1 MATTHHTV
9 AAALLLVLGSFAA
22 TTPPADAA
30 FPFGSASQAVPTLI
44 PFPAGRFPHLGAL
57 QSLPALQCRL
67 AAGVNGSFGASL
79 GDTPFSRGRRTCA
92 APVVDVTEVIA
103 VLGAHVQGRQRWTP
117 DLAAQMAQQLR
128 SMATQASNQSGLV
141 VENAVFFPVHRRASD
156 LTRDAGGGGDL
167 RVDFRNGLANVLTL
181 TRSTDSGAVWRHSGK
196 YEVLAITS
204 VVRGVCLTADC
215 SVVAAVDTTGR
226 GACSASACDTPHDS
240 RDVAGRVDSEDAVT
254 VVTHTSPRRGGGGPQ
269 PVSVVQLG
277 LLGLGRAVH
286 VARRWLISPPWDLTA
301 TVHTQ
306 LVTPPTRFE
315 EFTHEPSLTSAWPLG
330 GEAAA
335 EAAKRDHVADAGGSE
350 WLQKV
355 AIALCHE
362 PLPAYVDR
370 RLCRG
375 IAGNGQTPPTVKVS
389 YNGAPEDLHVLRDA
403 LEPSTGAVW
412 RVAPARH
419 EATDAEPCAFA
430 DNLTAVRGADG
441 AGRGPMEPPWMA
453 GTLSREIHSRS
464 PDEVEL
470 ARSLGRCRLATGAA
484 ASGLAAIGSLRGR
497 EQLARHA
504 AVVRLASS
512 LHAGDYGD
520 LEHPDD
526 PASPTAKAEAGAVR
540 PGLGGAPRRHPYH
553 TPSGRARARLGSG
566 QAVGR
571 CPCGLQRANPPVRAG
586 QAAAGRGCVARRH
599 PQAGHPCCIS
609 RVGRLLPGTSERVRR
624 GGAWPPR
631 HRHPAVQHGVGN
643 VHGRWLLDE
652 GSSGVCGHDDPIRLL
667 LFEPAGDHGRSH
679 RLPMAPHPCARWQQQ
694 RVVSQQWGAAA
705 HRGRRW
711 DAAAAARGRRRR
723 RGRRRCAAAGAAT
736 GGPRRG
742 QRSPPPQGNCH
753 HRPLVAGAQC
763 ISGGGEGA
771 RGCRGHRPAPY
782 PLGADAAV
790 GPRWDARGRR
800 GGEELTTGLGR
811 RCWEER
817 EGGGRGGGSWFSRR
831 SRGIVIRYYIS
842 NGG

>member
-526 PASPTAKAEAGAVR
+526 PASPTAKAEVLVLYVL
-540 PGLGGAPRRHPYH
+540 GLGGLLAA
-553 TPSGRARARLGSG
+553 TPTTLPQDGRALAWAAARLSAVALVGSSALIPLYVLARRQREG
-566 QAVGR
+566 DAWHAGTHRLAIHTAFPASAASCLGLPSACDGEGRGLRGTAILLSNMVSVTSTGGGYWTRGAAVFAGTTILYVCCFLSQLAIMAAPTAYRWLRTRVHAGNSSASSHSSGAPPPTAGGGGTPPPPPAVG
-571 CPCGLQRANPPVRAG
+571 
-586 QAAAGRGCVARRH
+586 
-599 PQAGHPCCIS
+599 
-609 RVGRLLPGTSERVRR
+609 
-624 GGAWPPR
+624 GGA
-631 HRHPAVQHGVGN
+631 G
-643 VHGRWLLDE
+643 
-652 GSSGVCGHDDPIRLL
+652 
-667 LFEPAGDHGRSH
+667 
-679 RLPMAPHPCARWQQQ
+679 
-694 RVVSQQWGAAA
+694 
-705 HRGRRW
+705 
-711 DAAAAARGRRRR
+711 DAAAVRLLEQPQGDPAAANDRPRRRATATTAPSSQVR
-723 RGRRRCAAAGAAT
+723 NVSAVGGRAPEAAGGTALHRT
-736 GGPRRG
+736 
-742 QRSPPPQGNCH
+742 RSAPT
-753 HRPLVAGAQC
+753 RPSAPAGT
-763 ISGGGEGA
+763 
-771 RGCRGHRPAPY
+771 PA
-782 PLGADAAV
+782 ADAE
-790 GPRWDARGRR
+790 GR
-800 GGEELTTGLGR
+800 
-811 RCWEER
+811 
-817 EGGGRGGGSWFSRR
+817 S
-831 SRGIVIRYYIS
+831 
-842 NGG
+842 